1 MTEAQ
6 QKTLN
11 ELTEAIV
18 DLEEQIELAEEESTY
33 KPAPGTENL
42 IHVSIVRGRRYNPD
56 TGKEES
62 VPYIQTFNLSEYNSF
77 KKNAALLGYTIISEL
92 YNPYK
97 K

>member
-1 MTEAQ
+1 M

-11 ELTEAIV
+11 ELAEAIV
-18 DLEEQIELAEEESTY
+18 DLEEQVELAEENAY

-42 IHVSIVRGRRYNPD
+42 IHASIVRGRRFNPD

-62 VPYIQTFNLSEYNSF
+62 VPYTQTFSLSEYNSF
-77 KKNAALLGYTIISEL
+77 KKNAALLGYTIVSEL